1 MEIAVIGGGIN
12 GIMSAWALAED
23 GHNVSVFEKNTIM
36 SQTSSASTK
45 LLHGGLRYLEN
56 YEFRLVYEGLHERK
70 WWIDNAPKYAHPI
83 QIYIPIYTD
92 TRRPTWMYSLG
103 LKAYN
108 LLSGKMKLG
117 KAKSYSKNQ
126 VIKQCPSLKTH
137 NLLKGFSFIDG
148 QMDDLALG
156 LWAAESV
163 KNMGVKIYENT
174 EVFNLTTDGTIKTD
188 NEEFTFDRIINIG
201 GPWAEKLLRTSN
213 IKSKISLD
221 LIRGS
226 HIVIE
231 GNIPHGY
238 LLEVPH
244 EDRIFFVLPYKG
256 KILIGTTEV
265 EQSIE
270 DPIQASSAEI
280 EYLINAY
287 NHYFQH
293 PIQHF
298 DIVETFAGV
307 RPLIKTNDSP
317 SQTTRE
323 YEFERNDKLIT
334 VFGGKWTTSRQLGK
348 KVCEYIN

>member
-1 MEIAVIGGGIN
+1 MKIAVIGGGIN

-23 GHNVSVFEKNTIM
+23 GHDVTIFEKNKIM
-36 SQTSSASTK
+36 SQTSSSSTK

-70 WWIDNAPKYAHPI
+70 WWIDNAPEHAHPI
-83 QIYIPIYTD
+83 KIFIPIYTD
-92 TRRPTWMYSLG
+92 TRRPSWMYNLG

-108 LLSGKMKLG
+108 LLSGNMKLG
-117 KAKSYSKNQ
+117 KARSYTKLQ
-126 VIKQCPSLKTH
+126 VKKKCPRLKTQ

-148 QMDDLALG
+148 QMDDLELG
-156 LWAAESV
+156 LWAANSV
-163 KNMGVKIYENT
+163 KNMGVKIIENT
-174 EVFNLTTDGTIKTD
+174 EVLNLSVDGNIKTS
-188 NEEFTFDRIINIG
+188 NENITFDRIINVS
-201 GPWAEKLLRTSN
+201 GPWAVELLRKSN
-213 IKSKISLD
+213 IEPKITLD

-244 EDRIFFVLPYKG
+244 EDRIFFVLPYKE
-256 KILIGTTEV
+256 KILVGTTEV

-270 DPIQASSAEI
+270 DSINASPAEI

-293 PIQHF
+293 PIRHS

-307 RPLIKTNDSP
+307 RPLIKTTDSP
-317 SQTTRE
+317 TQTTRE
-323 YEFERNDKLIT
+323 YEFERNNKLIT

-348 KVCEYIN
+348 KVSEIIS